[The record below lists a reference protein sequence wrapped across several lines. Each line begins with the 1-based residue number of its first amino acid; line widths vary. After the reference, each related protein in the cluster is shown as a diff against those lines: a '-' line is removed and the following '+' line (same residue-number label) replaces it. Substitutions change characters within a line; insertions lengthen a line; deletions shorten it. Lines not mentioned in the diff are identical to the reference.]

1 MIYSKYLRNKLVDAA
16 LRGGTLTFP
25 ATYYVGLLVSEPTL
39 ADVVQEIGNVNPNG
53 YARVSVAANAANWAA
68 TNGAGTTTNPSTGT
82 TAISS
87 NNIEIAFPN
96 PSGGF
101 WAYGAPS
108 EPSQIKFAGL
118 FDASTA
124 GNLWMYVP
132 VTPKKIAASDY
143 NPKFP
148 VGSLVFT
155 FDA

>member
-1 MIYSKYLRNKLVDAA
+1 MYSKYLRNKLVDAA

-25 ATYYVGLLVSEPTL
+25 STYYVGLLVSEPTL
-39 ADVVQEIGNVNPNG
+39 ADVVQEIGNISANG
-53 YARVSVAANAANWAA
+53 YARVSVAANATNWAA

-82 TAISS
+82 TAQSS

-101 WAYGAPS
+101 WAYGSPTDPS
-108 EPSQIKFAGL
+108 WIRYAAL
-118 FDASTA
+118 FDASSA

-132 VTPKKIAASDY
+132 ITPKRIAAADY
-143 NPKFP
+143 NPKIL
-148 VGSLVFT
+148 VGALSFT